1 MPDRKKQ
8 IESLERATLFATT
21 PTFPAKPQKDC
32 DEMIWL
38 NISGTILIEFQ
49 GASRDEL
56 GQYSERGAIWIN
68 PAQVS
73 AIYDHTI
80 LLDGHKI
87 RVMETEPDIIK
98 KLTWRN
104 KDDVQSDR

>member
-1 MPDRKKQ
+1 MKLAMMNDRKVGYEMGHLY
-8 IESLERATLFATT
+8 INGTT
-21 PTFPAKPQKDC
+21 
-32 DEMIWL
+32 
-38 NISGTILIEFQ
+38 LIEFQ

-68 PAQVS
+68 PARVS

>member
-1 MPDRKKQ
+1 MMPDRKKQ
-8 IESLERATLFATT
+8 IESLERATMFAMKPHKDGYEMRRLYIDGTT
-21 PTFPAKPQKDC
+21 
-32 DEMIWL
+32 
-38 NISGTILIEFQ
+38 LIEFQ
-49 GASRDEL
+49 GASRDDL

-87 RVMETEPDIIK
+87 RVMETEPEIIK
-98 KLTWRN
+98 KLMRRN
-104 KDDVQSDR
+104 NDDDVQSDR

>member
-8 IESLERATLFATT
+8 IESLERATMFAMT
-21 PTFPAKPQKDC
+21 PTF
-32 DEMIWL
+32 
-38 NISGTILIEFQ
+38 SGTTLIEFQ

-80 LLDGHKI
+80 LLDGHKN
-87 RVMETEPDIIK
+87 RVMETEPEIIK
-98 KLTWRN
+98 KLMRRN
-104 KDDVQSDR
+104 NDDVQSDR

>member
-1 MPDRKKQ
+1 MRRLY
-8 IESLERATLFATT
+8 INGTT
-21 PTFPAKPQKDC
+21 
-32 DEMIWL
+32 
-38 NISGTILIEFQ
+38 LIEFQ

-68 PAQVS
+68 PARVS

-87 RVMETEPDIIK
+87 RVMETADEIIK

>member
-1 MPDRKKQ
+1 MSDRKKQ
-8 IESLERATLFATT
+8 IESLERATLFAMT
-21 PTFPAKPQKDC
+21 PTF
-32 DEMIWL
+32 
-38 NISGTILIEFQ
+38 SGTTLIEFQ
-49 GASRDEL
+49 GASRDDL

-68 PAQVS
+68 PARVS

-87 RVMETEPDIIK
+87 RVMETEPDIIN